1 MPMPRRAR
9 SGGPRTVQG
18 KCAVAFNALSTGAYA
33 ATSVLPGECADEYHA
48 LLASLQKDFAPRNA
62 VEALLV
68 SDLANLLWKKRR
80 LDAAS
85 HRALLGV
92 LNQPLSETEL
102 HEALSMAPGTA
113 PAAAA
118 LYARQ
123 SLDMS
128 EADAHLW
135 AQRLEAVRSNPP
147 SAQDGASDL
156 NQMQSELEAEARVW
170 LWQHRQAVAAALEHA
185 RAMRTLA
192 AMEQPGVARAAD
204 SLNRALFRT
213 LAELR
218 KLKDWHL
225 SVQTTLIPDGES
237 G

>member
-1 MPMPRRAR
+1 M
-9 SGGPRTVQG
+9 QG
-18 KCAVAFNALSTGAYA
+18 KRAVAFNALSTGAYA
-33 ATSVLPGECADEYHA
+33 ATSVLPGECSDDYHA
-48 LLASLQKDFAPRNA
+48 LLGSLQKDFAPRNA

-85 HRALLGV
+85 HQALLGV

-102 HEALSMAPGTA
+102 HEALCIPQGTA
-113 PAAAA
+113 PVAAA
-118 LYARQ
+118 LYASK
-123 SLDMS
+123 SLEMS
-128 EADAHLW
+128 EAEALHW
-135 AQRLEAVRSNPP
+135 AQCLETVRSNPP
-147 SAQDGASDL
+147 SAQDGASEL
-156 NQMQSELEAEARVW
+156 NQMQLELEAEARVW
-170 LWQHRQAVAAALEHA
+170 LWQHRQAIAAGLEHA
-185 RAMRTLA
+185 RALRTLA

-204 SLNRALFRT
+204 NLNRALFRT

-225 SVQTTLIPDGES
+225 SVQTTLISDGEA